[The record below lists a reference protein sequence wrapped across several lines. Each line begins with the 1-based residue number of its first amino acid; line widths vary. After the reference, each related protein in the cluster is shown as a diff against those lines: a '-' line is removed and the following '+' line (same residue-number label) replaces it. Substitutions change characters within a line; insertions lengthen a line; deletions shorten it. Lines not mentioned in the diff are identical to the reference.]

1 MTLANAFF
9 AFIAVSSRFQI
20 VAASKQSTLYRDD
33 EIYFGN
39 LKQHFEK
46 SLSVERVAS
55 ILVKDPELACIFKC
69 ISEPKC
75 FSINVASQGDSKG
88 LYLCELLTT
97 DKYRAKNMLWANA
110 SFHHYSF
117 MVSIM
122 HFKLLFFVFR
132 RAVLQLEV
140 FGHFV
145 CNMCASVTSPF
156 CGSEKNPRSR

>member
-1 MTLANAFF
+1 MKLKLNIRLYFVLAAKMTLANVFL

-33 EIYFGN
+33 EINFGN
-39 LKQHFEK
+39 LKQDFEK

-55 ILVKDPELACIFKC
+55 ILVKDHELACSFKC
-69 ISEPKC
+69 VSEPRC

-97 DKYRAKNMLWANA
+97 DKYRAKNMLRTNA

-122 HFKLLFFVFR
+122 HFKLLFLLFSDMRFSSSVFWPC
-132 RAVLQLEV
+132 
-140 FGHFV
+140 F
-145 CNMCASVTSPF
+145 M
-156 CGSEKNPRSR
+156 